1 MNKLSL
7 NIIGAGRVGQ
17 TIGKLFNIHGCFEIK
32 GILNKT
38 TDSSKKAIEFIGS
51 GYACDTLSDLP
62 NSDVIMI
69 TTPDFEIEN
78 IANKLS
84 EIDTLK
90 TKIVFHC
97 SGATASTVLNPLT
110 KKGIKIG
117 SIHPIMTFATPEK
130 SINDF
135 SGVYCGFEGD
145 DVILDTLQDAF
156 NKIGG
161 KVFKINTEKKAVY
174 HVATTMACNY
184 LIALMD
190 TAIDLYVESGLSRAD
205 ALSVMQP
212 IVKKT
217 IDNVFSIEPI
227 KALTG
232 PIARG
237 DYNTVQRHMDALTD
251 QRIKNIYSILGAKT
265 LEISAKKG
273 DASIENLD
281 KIENILLS
289 LNK

>member
-1 MNKLSL
+1 MSKPSL

-17 TIGKLFNIHGCFEIK
+17 TIGKLFNINGCFEIR

-38 TDSSKKAIEFIGS
+38 NESSKKAIEFIGS

-62 NSDVIMI
+62 NSDVLMI

-78 IANKLS
+78 IAKKLS
-84 EIDTLK
+84 ESDTVK
-90 TKIVFHC
+90 TKVVFHC
-97 SGATASTVLNPLT
+97 SGATASTALNSLA
-110 KKGIKIG
+110 KKGINIG

-135 SGVYCGFEGD
+135 SGVYCGFEGE
-145 DVILDTLQDAF
+145 DVVLDTLRDSF
-156 NKIGG
+156 EKIGG
-161 KVFKINTEKKAVY
+161 KIFRINTEKKAIY
-174 HVATTMACNY
+174 HAATTMACNY

-190 TAIDLYVESGLSRAD
+190 TAIDLYVESGLKREE
-205 ALSVMQP
+205 ALSIMQP

-217 IDNVFSIEPI
+217 IDNIFSIEPI

-237 DYNTVQRHMDALTD
+237 DYKTVQRHMDVLTD
-251 QRIKNIYSILGAKT
+251 
-265 LEISAKKG
+265 KK
-273 DASIENLD
+273 
-281 KIENILLS
+281 
-289 LNK
+289 